1 MRQMKD
7 SGVEWIGEIPQD
19 WNFTAL
25 KRVAFIQ
32 TGNTPS
38 KNRQEIYYSN
48 ANGIPWIK
56 ADNMGTYRPIVVTAE
71 YLTSAGANEGRIF
84 PPNTVYVCC
93 IASVGKVGY
102 SNITAS
108 CNQQI
113 NALLFNELYFWKYG
127 YYVTLAQEDE
137 YQVKANG
144 NVVKILNTET
154 QSNLIVPIPTITEQ
168 NRIAT
173 FLDKKCTE
181 IDNAIAKTTASIE
194 EYKKFK
200 QAIITKAVTKGIC
213 GNRPMKDSG
222 IEWIGEIPSDWEIC
236 KVRHIGTLQNGISKG
251 GEFFGSG
258 FPFVSYG
265 DVYRNISLPACVD
278 GLVQSS
284 SEEQK
289 LYSVQEGDIFFTRT
303 SETIEEVGFSSVC
316 ENDIPKAT
324 FAGFLIRLRPNKNK
338 IYSGFSKYYFRSSH
352 HRSFLIKEMNLVTR
366 ASLGQS
372 LLKSMFVLLPGMNEQ
387 YEIAEYL
394 DSKCNEIDNITSR
407 KQQLITELEA
417 YKKSLIY
424 EYVTG
429 KKEVV

>member
-1 MRQMKD
+1 MRPMKD
-7 SGVEWIGEIPQD
+7 SGVEWIGDIPENWD
-19 WNFTAL
+19 VHFVKYAFSEVKNKNYDGKEKNAL
-25 KRVAFIQ
+25 KF
-32 TGNTPS
+32 TNG
-38 KNRQEIYYSN
+38 EIVKKEN
-48 ANGIPWIK
+48 FK
-56 ADNMGTYRPIVVTAE
+56 AD
-71 YLTSAGANEGRIF
+71 
-84 PPNTVYVCC
+84 
-93 IASVGKVGY
+93 
-102 SNITAS
+102 
-108 CNQQI
+108 
-113 NALLFNELYFWKYG
+113 
-127 YYVTLAQEDE
+127 EDE
-137 YQVKANG
+137 YIADT
-144 NVVKILNTET
+144 ILNYTVVNPNT
-154 QSNLIVPIPTITEQ
+154 IMINGLNLNYDLKSLRVGIVPERGIITSAYLALEPDEQ
-168 NRIAT
+168 KIYPQYANLLFKGYESKMALHNMGVGIRLTLGYKEFKRQPILVPPLYEQYKIAG
-173 FLDKKCTE
+173 FLKLKCTE
-181 IDNAIAKTTASIE
+181 IDNAISKTTASIE
-194 EYKKFK
+194 EYKKLK
-200 QAIITKAVTKGIC
+200 QSIITKAVTKGIC

>member
-1 MRQMKD
+1 MKD
-7 SGVEWIGEIPQD
+7 SGIEWIGEIPQD
-19 WNFTAL
+19 WNMIRLRFL
-25 KRVAFIQ
+25 CEIK
-32 TGNTPS
+32 TGNQDTQDRNPDGKYPFYVRS
-38 KNRQEIYYSN
+38 
-48 ANGIPWIK
+48 
-56 ADNMGTYRPIVVTAE
+56 PIVEKCDNYSFDGSAILMAGDGVGAGKVFHIVDGKYGCHQRVYSLQNIKDIDRKYLYYILQNRFYVSIDTANSKSTVDSVRQNM
-71 YLTSAGANEGRIF
+71 LLDF
-84 PPNTVYVCC
+84 PVVHGTWDVQRKIVCC
-93 IASVGKVGY
+93 
-102 SNITAS
+102 
-108 CNQQI
+108 
-113 NALLFNELYFWKYG
+113 
-127 YYVTLAQEDE
+127 
-137 YQVKANG
+137 
-144 NVVKILNTET
+144 
-154 QSNLIVPIPTITEQ
+154 
-168 NRIAT
+168 
-173 FLDKKCTE
+173 LDNKCTE
-181 IDNAIAKTTASIE
+181 IDNAIAKTTDSIE
-194 EYKKFK
+194 EYKKLK
-200 QAIITKAVTKGIC
+200 QSIITKAVTKGIR

-352 HRSFLIKEMNLVTR
+352 HRSFLVKEMNLVTR

-394 DSKCNEIDNITSR
+394 DSKCNEIDNIISR